1 MKNSYS
7 SKQKSIYEEY
17 SLYSSDM
24 LNRMMNDRKGLRGNV
39 IRIIADIL
47 AERKQGSC
55 TPVAETPE
63 PAEIKDDGQPVT
75 GEFPEEE
82 GSNAVYE
89 EVPWLTKKAVYF
101 PGITEAI
108 GDYVNGSENAP
119 ADETDEE
126 VADEYEIN
134 IDEEK
139 EKYWKC
145 QGCSEL
151 VEVVFDVCWNCQS
164 ERPEVIVHP
173 DAKEV
178 IKEIREER
186 DGIDDSSTSVSK

>member
-1 MKNSYS
+1 MKKSYN
-7 SKQKSIYEEY
+7 SKQKSIYAEY
-17 SLYSSDM
+17 NLYSSDM
-24 LNRMMNDRKGLRGNV
+24 LNRLMNDRKGLKGYV

-47 AERKQGSC
+47 AERNHGFYTAS
-55 TPVAETPE
+55 AETPE
-63 PAEIKDDGQPVT
+63 LEEIKEYDQPVA

-82 GSNAVYE
+82 GNNVVYE
-89 EVPWLTKKAVYF
+89 EVPWLTKKPVYF

-108 GDYVNGSENAP
+108 GNYINGSENVT

-126 VADEYEIN
+126 AADEYEIN

-145 QGCSEL
+145 QGCSKL
-151 VEVVFDVCWNCQS
+151 VEVVFDVCWNCQA

-173 DAKEV
+173 DTNEV
-178 IKEIREER
+178 IQQIREDRGE
-186 DGIDDSSTSVSK
+186 IDDA